1 LERLTD
7 QPHAASQLADNLEN
21 CGIVYKKTTGHYDVR
36 LDGRILTC
44 TLAARLRGPV
54 DPISVGD
61 RVRLAELP
69 GAGAEITAILPRR
82 NKFSRRSAVP
92 MPTAHAHEQVLVAN
106 VDQVIPVFATAN
118 PTPKWNMLDR
128 YLVSAEAEG
137 IPALVCIT
145 KLDLAQR
152 ADGSIQPDL
161 LAVAEEYRRAGYPV
175 VLASAISGAGLDELR
190 GALNGRISVLLGK
203 SGVGKSTLLNALEP
217 GLGLR
222 VNTVNQVTGK
232 GRHTTTG
239 MEMIPLESGGAVVD
253 TPGVQEFGLW
263 DVDSDDLAYFYP
275 EMRPFLGKC
284 RFGLDC
290 QHHEEPGC
298 AVRRA
303 VTGGEISP
311 RRWQSYLHLKNLV

>member
-1 LERLTD
+1 MERLTD

-69 GAGAEITAILPRR
+69 GAGTEITAILPRR

-106 VDQVIPVFATAN
+106 VDQVIPVFAAAN

-190 GALNGRISVLLGK
+190 GGC
-203 SGVGKSTLLNALEP
+203 STGAS
-217 GLGLR
+217 R
-222 VNTVNQVTGK
+222 CCWVNRGWAN
-232 GRHTTTG
+232 
-239 MEMIPLESGGAVVD
+239 PPS
-253 TPGVQEFGLW
+253 
-263 DVDSDDLAYFYP
+263 S
-275 EMRPFLGKC
+275 MRWSRGW
-284 RFGLDC
+284 
-290 QHHEEPGC
+290 GC
-298 AVRRA
+298 ASTPSTRSPAR
-303 VTGGEISP
+303 GGTP
-311 RRWQSYLHLKNLV
+311 PPAWR